1 MSNEASAASCT
12 NLYLHYDNTAAV
24 VCEYVPAAFLAH
36 FVLELDLKQP
46 LLKQLYIPGILDTR
60 NEKLYLIKDRPSATW
75 NRISRRD
82 RVRTLQPFFERKIAD
97 LVDDSVQDLKF
108 GVVYC
113 NLLHDSWPADD
124 QVLLPFLYRR
134 EEIAWAQQQITQ
146 GAAEPKHFGGYG
158 SQHEDSDDSRSQAG
172 RPAEGRPSSVQF
184 DREQSGLSQSC

>member
-1 MSNEASAASCT
+1 MAQSHSDGQAAMSNEASAASCT

-36 FVLELDLKQP
+36 FVLELDLKHP

-60 NEKLYLIKDRPSATW
+60 NEKLYLIEDRPSATW

-82 RVRTLQPFFERKIAD
+82 RVRTLQPFFERKIAA

-113 NLLHDSWPADD
+113 TA
-124 QVLLPFLYRR
+124 
-134 EEIAWAQQQITQ
+134 
-146 GAAEPKHFGGYG
+146 
-158 SQHEDSDDSRSQAG
+158 
-172 RPAEGRPSSVQF
+172 
-184 DREQSGLSQSC
+184 